1 MVLILDQIYE
11 FPSQNPSLCD
21 SLSNFMRSYNDIK
34 VPRVEDLSQ
43 VGLQEIESSFLAAK
57 GSEPSYLVCVGK
69 RFLGVG
75 LQEGKFTSWSL
86 VFGVLDRT

>member
-1 MVLILDQIYE
+1 MVLILDQLDE
-11 FPSQNPSLCD
+11 FPGHNPSLCD

-43 VGLQEIESSFLAAK
+43 VGLQEVESGFLAAK
-57 GSEPSYLVCVGK
+57 GSEPSYLLCIGN

-75 LQEGKFTSWSL
+75 LQECKFSSWSL
-86 VFGVLDRT
+86 VFGVLDGT